1 MFIMNRFVTI
11 SAFMRFFCY
20 CCYVGMVLRFPNRNK
35 AYIEKRGSREM
46 NVLKQLKEYYW
57 DERRLLYVSILC
69 LAISTA
75 LGLVYPNLLRYLIDD
90 VIKPQNFEM
99 VPYLSIF
106 LVLVIV
112 VKASFQYLHGF
123 SGGRLGNKVS
133 YNLRNASYQK
143 LQYLSFQYY
152 DKAKTG
158 DLMSRLTA
166 DLEAIRH
173 FVAFGFAQILNL
185 VFMVLF
191 GAIMMAVIDWRLTL
205 ITLATMPFMAFTA
218 IRFEKKV
225 HPAFRSIRK
234 SMANLTTAVQENI
247 TGVRTVK
254 SFAREPHEINKFAI
268 KSEDY
273 RVNHVETANI
283 WARFFPMMEL
293 ISNLSLAALLAVGG
307 YYVINGS
314 MELGELVAFFTL
326 IWYIIGPM
334 WGLGFHINVYTQF
347 KASGERVNEILN
359 HYIHVKESETA
370 VSLEANNVRGDVRFE
385 DVSFSYTDKEPALY
399 DINID
404 APAGK
409 VIGLLGGTGSGK
421 STIIQLLM
429 RAYNVKQGRI
439 TLDGKNIKDISIED
453 LRSMISIVFQETFMF
468 SATIR
473 SNLAYGRKNVT
484 DGEIIRAA
492 KLAQAHEFIM
502 ELPLGYETVV
512 GERGLGLS
520 GGQKQR
526 IAIARALIKDPKIL
540 VLDDA
545 TSAVDMETEHEIQ
558 SGFKKVMKGRTTFII
573 AHRISSLRQA
583 DEIIVLDKG
592 KVVQRGSHKEL
603 LKEAGPYLETYN
615 IQYADRPKKAV
626 GKGERGLSN

>member
-1 MFIMNRFVTI
+1 MD
-11 SAFMRFFCY
+11 
-20 CCYVGMVLRFPNRNK
+20 
-35 AYIEKRGSREM
+35 
-46 NVLKQLKEYYW
+46 VLKQLKEYYW
-57 DERRLLYVSILC
+57 GERRLLYVSILF

-75 LGLVYPNLLRYLIDD
+75 LGLVYPLLLRYLIDD
-90 VIKPQNFEM
+90 VIKVKQFEI
-99 VPYLSIF
+99 VPYLSLF

-112 VKASFQYLHGF
+112 IKASFQYLHGYT
-123 SGGRLGNKVS
+123 GGRVGNKVA

-152 DKAKTG
+152 DRAKTG

-173 FVAFGFAQILNL
+173 FMAFGFAQILNL
-185 VFMVLF
+185 VFMVTF
-191 GAIMMAVIDWRLTL
+191 GAVAMALIDWRLTL
-205 ITLATMPFMAFTA
+205 ISLATMPFMAFTA
-218 IRFEKKV
+218 LRFEKQV

-234 SMANLTTAVQENI
+234 SMANLTSAVQENI
-247 TGVRTVK
+247 TGVRTIK
-254 SFAREPHEINKFAI
+254 SFAREPHEIEKFSLR
-268 KSEDY
+268 SEDY
-273 RVNHVETANI
+273 RVNHVDTANI
-283 WARFFPMMEL
+283 WAKFFPGMEL
-293 ISNLSLAALLAVGG
+293 ISNLSLVMLLAAGG

-314 MELGELVAFFTL
+314 MGTGDLVAFFTL
-326 IWYIIGPM
+326 IYYIIGPM

-347 KASGERVNEILN
+347 KASGERVNEIIN
-359 HYIHVKESETA
+359 HYVHVKELDGA
-370 VSLEANNVRGDVRFE
+370 LSLETDQIRGDIRFE
-385 DVSFSYTDKEPALY
+385 NVSFSYTDKEPALM
-399 DINID
+399 DINFD

-409 VIGLLGGTGSGK
+409 VIGFLGATGSGK

-429 RAYNVKQGRI
+429 RAYNLKEGAI
-439 TLDGKNIKDISIED
+439 TLDDNNIKNLRIED
-453 LRSMISIVFQETFMF
+453 LRRHISIVFQETFMF
-468 SATIR
+468 SASIR
-473 SNLAYGRKNVT
+473 NNLAYGIKDVT
-484 DGEIIRAA
+484 DDEIIRAA

-558 SGFKKVMKGRTTFII
+558 TGFKQVMKGRTTFII

-592 KVVQRGSHKEL
+592 KIVQRGTHKEL
-603 LKEAGPYLETYN
+603 LKEAGPYLQTYN
-615 IQYADRPKKAV
+615 IQYADRPKKAI
-626 GKGERGLSN
+626 GKGERGLTQ